1 VGDGLTRTI
10 PLAVATAVTD
20 GGATE
25 TVVLVSNPIT
35 TSGPGQTVTLVGEVN
50 ITAGTNGVAAVI
62 KIRRGSTTSGA
73 QVGPTLTTTEV
84 ATKLYTI
91 PLEITDAPGDV
102 GGLTYCVTVAETSA
116 SANGTVNYAAIG
128 GYYQ

>member
-1 VGDGLTRTI
+1 MPDNQTRTI

-25 TVVLVSNPIT
+25 TVVLVSNAIT
-35 TSGPGQTVTLVGEVN
+35 TAGPNQTVTLVGEVN

-62 KIRRGSTTSGA
+62 KIRRGSTTSGT

-91 PLEITDAPGDV
+91 PFEITDAPGDV
-102 GGLTYCVTVAETSA
+102 GGLTYCVTVTETSA
-116 SANGTVNYAAIG
+116 SANGTVNYVAIG